1 MAVSLFVMTATSAE
15 TDTNKSNSKKAQIKQ
30 SAITSV
36 SSDDLVVI
44 VREGDSLY
52 RILRGNLGSI
62 SAVNEVVLYNKLG
75 SPDSL
80 EPGDI
85 IRIPSRLLTKPQVK
99 WDVRISEQSRL
110 SGSNLETPKEI
121 TPHDTSTSGKNNT
134 GNSND
139 LVVGKRLVVDES
151 STSNRLGNTT
161 TETAPPKNVLL
172 ATPPQPQELLLQRV
186 VVEGNTAISDAQLA
200 TITGP
205 YLNRP
210 LRFSDLEQMRVDITR
225 AYTDQGYI
233 SSGAVLPDQ
242 KVTNGQLVYRVIEGR
257 LDEIEVSG
265 AGRLKPA
272 YVANRVRAAAG
283 IPFNSNKLQEAFQLL
298 LDDPLIERM
307 DGQLLP
313 QPGTGLTKLK
323 LAVVPSA
330 PWLLSL
336 TADNHGSP
344 SVGKEQ
350 LAVAGTYL
358 NPTGIGD
365 RADLSVS
372 LSPGRYN
379 VSGSYSAPINA
390 QNTRLVFDYGATNS
404 TVIEEPLN
412 NIDIESDSTN
422 LGVSLIH
429 PLTRSVSG
437 GVEVGADFTV
447 RNNSNT
453 LLGEPFSFSAGEEDG
468 ESRVAALRL
477 WQDFTRRRSQQVI
490 ALRSSF
496 NFGVDAFGSTVHDD
510 NLPDSEFI
518 SWLGQL
524 RLVRSLQDGAGNI
537 LLKANAQY
545 ANELLLPLERF
556 ALGGADNVR
565 GYRKN
570 QLVRDNALFLSA
582 EYQYS
587 FYQSPSAGEWKVAP
601 FVDYGQGRNKGAEA
615 NSETLTSTGIGLL
628 WSKEKFNADLYIGHT
643 IESDAGNTESGLQH
657 DGVHFRFS
665 TNFF

>member
-1 MAVSLFVMTATSAE
+1 MKPPVILALCMFATITPAE
-15 TDTNKSNSKKAQIKQ
+15 TDTNPSYSKKAQINQ
-30 SAITSV
+30 SAINSD

-44 VREGDSLY
+44 VRQGDSLY

-62 SAVNEVVLYNKLG
+62 NAVNEVARYNNLV

-85 IRIPSRLLTKPQVK
+85 ITIPSRLLTEPQIK
-99 WDVRISEQSRL
+99 WDIQTGEQL
-110 SGSNLETPKEI
+110 ST
-121 TPHDTSTSGKNNT
+121 
-134 GNSND
+134 
-139 LVVGKRLVVDES
+139 LVDQVVDES
-151 STSNRLGNTT
+151 NVSSPNS
-161 TETAPPKNVLL
+161 VLL
-172 ATPPQPQELLLQRV
+172 APPPRLQELLLQRIL
-186 VVEGNTAISDAQLA
+186 VEGNTAISDAQLA
-200 TITGP
+200 TITEP

-242 KVTNGQLVYRVIEGR
+242 KVTNGQLVYQVVEGQ
-257 LDEIEVSG
+257 LDKIEVSG
-265 AGRLKPA
+265 TGRLKPT

-283 IPFNSNKLQEAFQLL
+283 NPFNSIKLQEAFQLL

-313 QPGTGLTKLK
+313 QPETGRTKLK
-323 LAVVPSA
+323 LAVVPSS
-330 PWLLSL
+330 PWLLDL

-344 SVGKEQ
+344 SVGQEQ

-365 RADLSVS
+365 RAGLSVS

-379 VSGSYSAPINA
+379 FSGTYIAPVNA
-390 QNTRLVFDYGATNS
+390 HNTRLAFNFGATNS

-422 LGVSLIH
+422 YEVSLIH
-429 PLTRSVSG
+429 PLTRSASG
-437 GVEVGADFTV
+437 GFEVGVDYTV

-468 ESRVAALRL
+468 KSRVAALRL
-477 WQDFTRRRSQQVI
+477 WQEYTRRRSEQVI

-496 NFGVDAFGSTVHDD
+496 NFGLDAFGSTVHDD
-510 NLPDSEFI
+510 ELPDSEFI

-524 RLVRSLQDGAGNI
+524 RLVRNLQDGAGTI

-556 ALGGADNVR
+556 SLGGADNVR

-570 QLVRDNALFLSA
+570 QLVRDNALFFSA

-601 FVDYGQGRNKGAEA
+601 FVDYGQGRNEGADA
-615 NSETLTSTGIGLL
+615 SSETLTSTGIGLL
-628 WSKEKFNADLYIGHT
+628 WSKRKFNADLYIGHA
-643 IESDAGNTESGLQH
+643 IENVAGATNNSLQ

-665 TNFF
+665 TRFF

>member
-1 MAVSLFVMTATSAE
+1 MRSLIKLPVHLALSMCIVSTTFAE
-15 TDTNKSNSKKAQIKQ
+15 TDKSNTGIAPIER
-30 SAITSV
+30 SALTGDGI
-36 SSDDLVVI
+36 DDLVVV
-44 VREGDSLY
+44 VRQGDSLY

-62 SAVNEVVLYNKLG
+62 SAINEVIQYNNLKSPG
-75 SPDSL
+75 SL
-80 EPGDI
+80 QPGDI
-85 IRIPSRLLTKPQVK
+85 IRIPSRLLTEKQVQLVAQT
-99 WDVRISEQSRL
+99 VRPAHLAGKQNKRSVPE
-110 SGSNLETPKEI
+110 ETR
-121 TPHDTSTSGKNNT
+121 SAN
-134 GNSND
+134 
-139 LVVGKRLVVDES
+139 
-151 STSNRLGNTT
+151 
-161 TETAPPKNVLL
+161 TETTNTKGSLLAPP
-172 ATPPQPQELLLQRV
+172 PELQKLSLQRV
-186 VVEGNTAISDAQLA
+186 LVEGNTAISDAQLA
-200 TITGP
+200 TITKP

-210 LRFSDLEQMRVDITR
+210 LRFSDLEQMRIDITR
-225 AYTDQGYI
+225 AYTDRGYI

-242 KVTNGQLVYRVIEGR
+242 KVTNGQLVYRVVEGQ

-265 AGRLKPA
+265 TGRLKPA

-313 QPGTGLTKLK
+313 QPETGLTKLK
-323 LAVVPSA
+323 LAVVPSS
-330 PWLLSL
+330 PWLLNL

-358 NPTGIGD
+358 NLTGIGD
-365 RADLSVS
+365 RVDLSVS

-379 VSGSYSAPINA
+379 LSGSYSMPVNA
-390 QNTRLVFDYGATNS
+390 HDTRLIFSFGSANS
-404 TVIEEPLN
+404 TVIEEPLD
-412 NIDIESDSTN
+412 NIDIKSDSN
-422 LGVSLIH
+422 NYGVSLSH

-437 GVEVGADFTV
+437 GIEVGVDYTV

-468 ESRVAALRL
+468 ESRVTALRL
-477 WQDFTRRRSQQVI
+477 WQEFTRRRSEQVI

-496 NFGVDAFGSTVHDD
+496 NFGLDAYGSTVHND
-510 NLPDSEFI
+510 NRPDSDFV

-545 ANELLLPLERF
+545 ANDLLLPLERF
-556 ALGGADNVR
+556 SLGGADNVR

-570 QLVRDNALFLSA
+570 QLVRDNALFFSA

-601 FVDYGQGRNKGAEA
+601 FVDYGQGRNEGVEA
-615 NSETLTSTGIGLL
+615 NSETLASTGIGLL
-628 WSKEKFNADLYIGHT
+628 WSKDKFNADLYIGHA
-643 IESDAGNTESGLQH
+643 IETDVGGAGNSLQH
-657 DGVHFRFS
+657 DEIHFRFS
-665 TNFF
+665 TRFF